1 MNTRAWCNPR
11 MTKQRK
17 QKKKSFKN
25 SHYSRSNYTPS
36 NYPILAIQRWIYLEY
51 FDQLGRG
58 NDIQNSTK
66 ANRKDRSINILRSW
80 TIKRQIHPRIIAGKF
95 GVNCASPEGDLCTS
109 GRQREDGRK
118 GGVAI
123 LIRIDRNTADGER
136 EITLPTVHYKYRVR
150 V

>member
-1 MNTRAWCNPR
+1 MRDAIREWLN
-11 MTKQRK
+11 KGSK
-17 QKKKSFKN
+17 KKKSFKN

>member
-1 MNTRAWCNPR
+1 MRDAIREWLN
-11 MTKQRK
+11 KGSK
-17 QKKKSFKN
+17 KKKSFKN

-123 LIRIDRNTADGER
+123 LIRIDRNAADGER